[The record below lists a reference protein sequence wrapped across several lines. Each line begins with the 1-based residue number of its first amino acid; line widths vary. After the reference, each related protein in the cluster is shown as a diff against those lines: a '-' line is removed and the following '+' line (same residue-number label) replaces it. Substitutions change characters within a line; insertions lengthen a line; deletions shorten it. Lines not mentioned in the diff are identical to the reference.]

1 MGSERVVWFTA
12 LSTYIP
18 VVTFLI
24 LPVSVQYFTVRFTK
38 RPMVTFDQWT

>member
-1 MGSERVVWFTA
+1 MGSERVAWFTA

-24 LPVSVQYFTVRFTK
+24 LPVGVHYFTVRFTK
-38 RPMVTFDQWT
+38 KLMVTFDQCT